1 MLVRSWGRKVG
12 ARLTPV
18 PPLAMWRVRKPF
30 SSQALSSFF
39 PAWRDIMTVKVEPRA
54 ERTSARTARAGSAWY
69 GRRRITSLL
78 SVQARS
84 MITGAVWEL
93 LLAVV
98 VLAGGLALVVGA
110 VVLAVRS
117 GWAPAPWRGRR

>member
-1 MLVRSWGRKVG
+1 MGRKSLLNLSG
-12 ARLTPV
+12 AMSWASSASRRM
-18 PPLAMWRVRKPF
+18 LAV
-30 SSQALSSFF
+30 A
-39 PAWRDIMTVKVEPRA
+39 PRA

-117 GWAPAPWRGRR
+117 GCAPAPWRGRRGRRY